1 MTSVMRRSVDTTVSS
16 VSDSE
21 SMVQVRFR
29 LMPDAQARTSVESEG
44 LWASELSDGTFRLAN
59 VPWFVTGVAFDD
71 ILEAEPGADGRLWVT
86 RVRQWSGRHVVRVS
100 PNMQGDPDAVVEHV
114 GTEFT
119 NLGVEV
125 EGMGPPRW
133 MLALDIPAEADL
145 GAIKGLLRAGAEA
158 GRWTFEEACV
168 GARWDDL

>member
-1 MTSVMRRSVDTTVSS
+1 MSS
-16 VSDSE
+16 VSSSE
-21 SMVQVRFR
+21 SMVQVRFH
-29 LMPDAQARTSVESEG
+29 LVPDAQARTSVSSEG

-71 ILEAEPGADGRLWVT
+71 IVEAESSADGRLWVT

-100 PNMQGDPDAVVEHV
+100 LNVEDDPDAAVERV
-114 GTEFT
+114 GTEFE
-119 NLGVEV
+119 NLGVDV
-125 EGMGPPRW
+125 EGMGPPSW

-158 GRWTFEEACV
+158 GLWTFEEACV
-168 GARWDDL
+168 GARWDAL

>member
-1 MTSVMRRSVDTTVSS
+1 MRRSVDTTVLS
-16 VSDSE
+16 VSDSK
-21 SMVQVRFR
+21 SMVQVRFH
-29 LMPDAQARTSVESEG
+29 LVPDAQARTSVESEG
-44 LWASELSDGTFRLAN
+44 LWASDLGDGTFRLAN

-71 ILEAEPGADGRLWVT
+71 IVEADTGADGRLWVT

-100 PNMQGDPDAVVEHV
+100 LNVQGDPDAVVEHV

-119 NLGVEV
+119 NLGVDA
-125 EGMGPPRW
+125 EGMGPPSW

-145 GAIKGLLRAGAEA
+145 GAIKSLLRAGAEA